1 MVEMPGT
8 KASTDL
14 ASLIDQTTIF
24 SLLSTVAILAAAYL
38 ASLRL
43 LPTSST
49 TKVRVLFVWHAFD
62 ALIHLILEGG
72 FLYNCFFSYT
82 TVSPLWYSGSTA
94 SAYLAPNVYFLGIKD
109 RLYGSQYGTN
119 PLSAVWREY
128 AKADARWGGSDL
140 TVISL
145 ELLTVFIGAPM
156 ASWVCYCLLKQRDD
170 TWFWMLVLATGE
182 LYGGFMT
189 L

>member
-1 MVEMPGT
+1 MVQLPGT
-8 KASTDL
+8 TPSNDL
-14 ASLIDQTTIF
+14 ASLIDQTTIL
-24 SLLSTVAILAAAYL
+24 SLISTVAILAVAYI

-43 LPTSST
+43 LSDSAST
-49 TKVRVLFVWHAFD
+49 KLRVLFVWHAFD

-72 FLYNCFFSYT
+72 FLYNCFFSYIKI
-82 TVSPLWYSGSTA
+82 SSLWAGGHTA
-94 SAYLAPNVYFLGIKD
+94 SAYLPPGVHFLGYTD
-109 RLYGSQYGTN
+109 RLYGSLYGTN
-119 PLSAVWREY
+119 PLSALWREY

-145 ELLTVFIGAPM
+145 ELLTVLIGGPLA
-156 ASWVCYCLLKQRDD
+156 AWICYCLSKDRSDA
-170 TWFWMLVLATGE
+170 WFWMLILATGE